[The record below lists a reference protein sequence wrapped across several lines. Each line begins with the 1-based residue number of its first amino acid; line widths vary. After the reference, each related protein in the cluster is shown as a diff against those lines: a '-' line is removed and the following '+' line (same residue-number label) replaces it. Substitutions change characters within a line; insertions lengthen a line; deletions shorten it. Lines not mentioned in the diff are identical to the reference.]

1 MTLAILGILK
11 DLFIPRVEQRTWKDF
26 MANLT
31 RNGNQ
36 TTHEESCCYKEAL
49 DGIHKKTFILTLNIL
64 ILVTAFLGNALT
76 IAGLLKA

>member
-11 DLFIPRVEQRTWKDF
+11 DLFIHGVEKRTCKDL

-31 RNGNQ
+31 RDGNQ
-36 TTHEESCCYKEAL
+36 TTHEEFCCYKEAL
-49 DGIHKKTFILTLNIL
+49 DGIHKKPFILTLNIL
-64 ILVTAFLGNALT
+64 MLVTAFLGNALT